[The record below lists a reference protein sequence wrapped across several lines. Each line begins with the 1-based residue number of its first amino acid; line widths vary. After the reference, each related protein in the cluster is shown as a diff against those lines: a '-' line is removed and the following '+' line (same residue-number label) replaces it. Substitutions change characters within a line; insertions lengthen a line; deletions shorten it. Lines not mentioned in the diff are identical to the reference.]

1 MIDYDN
7 SEIIEAILLKNEDD
21 AKALMAYVL
30 REAIGSGSF
39 SEEDNDNE

>member
-7 SEIIEAILLKNEDD
+7 SEIIETILLKNEDE
-21 AKALMAYVL
+21 AKELMAYVL

-39 SEEDNDNE
+39 NEEDNDNG